1 MKPKHQAIAAGLALT
16 LAFGSVAAPA
26 PAVAETTPGTASRA
40 TDIDKGEYTQQSFSG
55 AVRSIGG
62 ITPRTL
68 SAEMK
73 YFTKYESHG
82 NYDQGFGKGDG
93 YNALGYYQFDRRYSL
108 VTFMRQVYQYN
119 PTKYGMFKAVLD
131 RSSELSD
138 KNASMHTAAG
148 FTEIGQLAEDAWHAA
163 YAVNPVEFSALQD
176 GYAYSNYY
184 AITESWLKS
193 SLGIDISGRAD
204 CVKGMVWS
212 ITNMC
217 GTGGCRFF
225 FNRAGLNANMTDREF
240 VTALS
245 NSVVNNIEEYSS
257 QSQYYNGWK
266 NRYKNELKD
275 CLVYISQDEAE
286 AKAAADA
293 AAAQKKAEEE
303 AAKQAEE
310 QAKAEA
316 AAKAEAEKKAAAEAA
331 AKAEAAKKEAEEQ
344 AKADAAAKEEAAKK
358 ADAAAKAAAAKKAD
372 AAAKDKAAKKTAED
386 EKKTEEKKPAEAEK
400 KTETEKKQTV
410 AEAATAKK
418 SESSNT
424 KSDVSAKKESAD
436 NASNSSS
443 SSKND
448 DTAKKEGSSSSTA
461 ADKQGDS
468 KSTDTETESSLAN
481 PSKVDDDN
489 SSGSKSGKTEQG
501 QSEEDDNNDGAAK
514 DKKQPEDGKSDSREN
529 AQNSSDS
536 SSSKKA
542 DGTKANTKATNKS
555 ESKSDGNGMPKTGDL
570 IVMAGLASASLAAFG
585 VTAVASGAKGL
596 KRNNDHHDEE

>member
-40 TDIDKGEYTQQSFSG
+40 TDIDKGEYTQQSLSG

-119 PTKYGMFKAVLD
+119 PTKYSMFKAVLD

-163 YAVNPVEFSALQD
+163 YAADPVEFSALQD

-212 ITNMC
+212 VTNMC

-225 FNRAGLNANMTDREF
+225 FNRAGLSANMSDREF
-240 VTALS
+240 VTALA
-245 NSVVNNIEEYSS
+245 NSVVNNIEQYSS

-275 CLVYISQDEAE
+275 CLVFISQDEAE
-286 AKAAADA
+286 AKVVAD
-293 AAAQKKAEEE
+293 
-303 AAKQAEE
+303 
-310 QAKAEA
+310 
-316 AAKAEAEKKAAAEAA
+316 
-331 AKAEAAKKEAEEQ
+331 AEAAKKEAEEQ

-358 ADAAAKAAAAKKAD
+358 ADAAAKKA
-372 AAAKDKAAKKTAED
+372 E
-386 EKKTEEKKPAEAEK
+386 EKKTAEAEK
-400 KTETEKKQTV
+400 KQNV
-410 AEAATAKK
+410 AEVATANKDG
-418 SESSNT
+418 SSST
-424 KSDVSAKKESAD
+424 KSYDSAKKESAD
-436 NASNSSS
+436 SASSSSS
-443 SSKND
+443 SSKKD

-461 ADKQGDS
+461 TDKQADS
-468 KSTDTETESSLAN
+468 KSADIEVATSSAKS
-481 PSKVDDDN
+481 SKGDDD
-489 SSGSKSGKTEQG
+489 SSSESKDRKGEQS
-501 QSEEDDNNDGAAK
+501 QPKEDDKNNDAANVGK
-514 DKKQPEDGKSDSREN
+514 QSNDGDKNGNGEKTVSSPQSQDG
-529 AQNSSDS
+529 SDS
-536 SSSKKA
+536 SDVKKPVDSKTA
-542 DGTKANTKATNKS
+542 ATANKS
-555 ESKSDGNGMPKTGDL
+555 DDNGMPKTGDL

-596 KRNNDHHDEE
+596 KRNKDHQDED

>member
-16 LAFGSVAAPA
+16 LAFGSVATPT

-40 TDIDKGEYTQQSFSG
+40 TDIDKGEYTQQSLSG

-119 PTKYGMFKAVLD
+119 PAKYGMFKAVLD

-163 YAVNPVEFSALQD
+163 YAADPVEFSALQD

-184 AITESWLKS
+184 AITESWLKN

-225 FNRAGLNANMTDREF
+225 FNRAGLSANMSDREF
-240 VTALS
+240 VTALA
-245 NSVVNNIEEYSS
+245 NSVVNNIEQYSS
-257 QSQYYNGWK
+257 QSQYYSGWK

-293 AAAQKKAEEE
+293 AAAQKKAEE
-303 AAKQAEE
+303 
-310 QAKAEA
+310 
-316 AAKAEAEKKAAAEAA
+316 
-331 AKAEAAKKEAEEQ
+331 Q

-358 ADAAAKAAAAKKAD
+358 ADAAAKAEE
-372 AAAKDKAAKKTAED
+372 KKTAE
-386 EKKTEEKKPAEAEK
+386 A
-400 KTETEKKQTV
+400 EKKQTV
-410 AEAATAKK
+410 AEAATVKK
-418 SESSNT
+418 DGSSSTKADDSSKTESS
-424 KSDVSAKKESAD
+424 D
-436 NASNSSS
+436 NVANSSS
-443 SSKND
+443 FSKNEN
-448 DTAKKEGSSSSTA
+448 TAKEETPSSGTTT
-461 ADKQGDS
+461 DKKTDS
-468 KSTDTETESSLAN
+468 KSTDIEPETSSAK
-481 PSKVDDDN
+481 SVDGD
-489 SSGSKSGKTEQG
+489 
-501 QSEEDDNNDGAAK
+501 A
-514 DKKQPEDGKSDSREN
+514 
-529 AQNSSDS
+529 S
-536 SSSKKA
+536 SSSKSNGEKSQEDQSQSDEGAKKGAAAKGGNQSDDVSDLRDNGEDNSDSSDKENSADAKA
-542 DGTKANTKATNKS
+542 DTEAAKKP
-555 ESKSDGNGMPKTGDL
+555 ESRSGGNGMPKTGDL
-570 IVMAGLASASLAAFG
+570 IVMASLASASLAAFG
-585 VTAVASGAKGL
+585 VTAVASGANGL
-596 KRNNDHHDEE
+596 KRNKGHQDEG